1 MAVSLRSTWLLGVFL
16 CCVVNCLTN
25 GEVSDMDTTAL
36 VTAVQGVGTDITTV
50 GAAIVLVAAA
60 VMAFRWIKASFF

>member
-1 MAVSLRSTWLLGVFL
+1 
-16 CCVVNCLTN
+16 
-25 GEVSDMDTTAL
+25 MDTAPL